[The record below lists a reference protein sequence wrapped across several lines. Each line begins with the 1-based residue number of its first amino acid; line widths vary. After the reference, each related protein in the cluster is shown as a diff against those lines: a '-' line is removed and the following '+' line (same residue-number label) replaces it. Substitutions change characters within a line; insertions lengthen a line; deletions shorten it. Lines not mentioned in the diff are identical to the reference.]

1 MQNLR
6 KNKNKVI
13 TTQMMN
19 LTNEE
24 AIDTETC
31 DEMNRGCKG
40 KPNNM
45 YSNNNC
51 GKQTCNECEPCH
63 NHIHDHDKCIDPCKN
78 TCDTNSCCSPL
89 NVPRVSVANATPFAI
104 DANRIFDTIQFQTF
118 QDASGTGLDYTYEV
132 IEVSGMVPRSGQGR
146 CTL

>member
-45 YSNNNC
+45 YNNNSRYLFHLVDVARDRK
-51 GKQTCNECEPCH
+51 GIIANKDCH
-63 NHIHDHDKCIDPCKN
+63 AF
-78 TCDTNSCCSPL
+78 
-89 NVPRVSVANATPFAI
+89 VF
-104 DANRIFDTIQFQTF
+104 
-118 QDASGTGLDYTYEV
+118 
-132 IEVSGMVPRSGQGR
+132 
-146 CTL
+146 TLF

>member
-40 KPNNM
+40 NL
-45 YSNNNC
+45 
-51 GKQTCNECEPCH
+51 
-63 NHIHDHDKCIDPCKN
+63 IICI
-78 TCDTNSCCSPL
+78 TTII
-89 NVPRVSVANATPFAI
+89 VANKHVM
-104 DANRIFDTIQFQTF
+104 NVNLVTITF
-118 QDASGTGLDYTYEV
+118 MTMTNV
-132 IEVSGMVPRSGQGR
+132 
-146 CTL
+146 

>member
-31 DEMNRGCKG
+31 DEGEMVVF
-40 KPNNM
+40 
-45 YSNNNC
+45 S
-51 GKQTCNECEPCH
+51 
-63 NHIHDHDKCIDPCKN
+63 
-78 TCDTNSCCSPL
+78 SFSPL
-89 NVPRVSVANATPFAI
+89 S
-104 DANRIFDTIQFQTF
+104 
-118 QDASGTGLDYTYEV
+118 AS
-132 IEVSGMVPRSGQGR
+132 
-146 CTL
+146 

>member
-45 YSNNNC
+45 YNNNNC
-51 GKQTCNECEPCH
+51 VVITLFLFFLRF
-63 NHIHDHDKCIDPCKN
+63 CIFL
-78 TCDTNSCCSPL
+78 SP
-89 NVPRVSVANATPFAI
+89 
-104 DANRIFDTIQFQTF
+104 
-118 QDASGTGLDYTYEV
+118 
-132 IEVSGMVPRSGQGR
+132 
-146 CTL
+146 